1 MKTRLII
8 LIVATSAISLA
19 LSLHDETPE
28 VREWDIAHQTLP
40 DFKIALLA
48 DFHFSKPE
56 DLERLSLIKRQL
68 LIHDP
73 DLILYAGD
81 YIGSHSIYE
90 SVNRKTIV
98 DALAALAYPKPV
110 FAVLGNHDNWDS
122 HEAWRDA
129 FNNSSISLIENEVTT
144 VRINQSVICVRGL
157 GDYYSGYYVSTDIP
171 EDCGDNSLTLTH
183 DPQGLLIEQREL
195 ETISFAGHTHCGQIA
210 FPIVGAPVV
219 PTSAPRATHC
229 GRFDIGHI
237 GITSGGLGTVI
248 IPLRFGPKTQPGWE
262 LIQIQHL
269 D

>member
-1 MKTRLII
+1 M
-8 LIVATSAISLA
+8 
-19 LSLHDETPE
+19 
-28 VREWDIAHQTLP
+28 
-40 DFKIALLA
+40 
-48 DFHFSKPE
+48 
-56 DLERLSLIKRQL
+56 
-68 LIHDP
+68 
-73 DLILYAGD
+73 
-81 YIGSHSIYE
+81 
-90 SVNRKTIV
+90 
-98 DALAALAYPKPV
+98 
-110 FAVLGNHDNWDS
+110 
-122 HEAWRDA
+122 
-129 FNNSSISLIENEVTT
+129 
-144 VRINQSVICVRGL
+144 ICVRGL

-171 EDCGDNSLTLTH
+171 EDCGDNTLTLTH

-210 FPIVGAPVV
+210 FPIIGAPVV